1 MKLLI
6 QTTYLFD
13 TMAILTC
20 INHSMRPAN
29 KKCKICNDGL
39 CKHCPAR
46 QTTNYN
52 GDWDGVICPKCD
64 GIEAKRGVT
73 IICT

>member
-1 MKLLI
+1 
-6 QTTYLFD
+6 
-13 TMAILTC
+13 
-20 INHSMRPAN
+20 MRPAN